1 LGRPIIAKP
10 LAGKRQLVYAP
21 CPMTDTPSQPG
32 PDSPRIAA
40 LVVAAGK
47 GLRAGGDIPKQF
59 AQHQGKPLL
68 RHSIDAFVR
77 WNANIRL
84 FVVIGEGQQAQAEQ
98 ALEGIA
104 HVVYVTGGAERRDS
118 VRLGLLAIA
127 AAGGAERVFIHDAA
141 RPHLPVD
148 VLDRL
153 DRALDAQPGAVPVL
167 PVVDSMV
174 RGDGGLL
181 QASVE
186 RSTLW
191 RVQTP
196 QAFHFD
202 AIVAAHLAWPDSAM
216 ATDDSQIARAQG
228 LAVALVEGDEALKK
242 ITFAEDFAMTASPSV
257 VFTRTGMGYDVHR
270 LASGEELWLGG
281 IRIEH
286 DKGLVGHSDADVAL
300 HAITDALL
308 GAMALGDIGEHFPP
322 SDPQWRGADSARF
335 LAHAA
340 SLVRAKGGEI
350 ANIDLTIICEAPKI
364 GPHKAAIQQRIA
376 TILGVRGDQVGVKAT
391 TTERLGFTGRG
402 EGIAAQAVANV
413 MVTG

>member
-1 LGRPIIAKP
+1 
-10 LAGKRQLVYAP
+10 
-21 CPMTDTPSQPG
+21 MTDTPSLAT
-32 PDSPRIAA
+32 PDSHRIAA

-47 GLRAGGDIPKQF
+47 GLRAGGDLPKQF
-59 AQHQGKPLL
+59 ALHQGRPLL
-68 RHSIDAFVR
+68 RHSIEAFVA
-77 WNANIRL
+77 WHPGIRL
-84 FVVIGEGQQAQAEQ
+84 VVVIGEGQQALAEQ
-98 ALEGIA
+98 ALEGIEG
-104 HVVYVTGGAERRDS
+104 VELVIGGAERRDS

-127 AAGGAERVFIHDAA
+127 ANGGADKVHIHDAA
-141 RPHLPVD
+141 RPHLTVD
-148 VLDRL
+148 VLSRL
-153 DRALDAQPGAVPVL
+153 DAALQTSPGAVPVL
-167 PVVDSMV
+167 PVVDSIV
-174 RGDGGLL
+174 RGDDGLM
-181 QASVE
+181 QAAVE
-186 RSTLW
+186 RSDLW

-202 AIVAAHLAWPDSAM
+202 AILAAHLAWPDDAT
-216 ATDDSQIARAQG
+216 ATDDSQIARAHG
-228 LAVALVEGDEALKK
+228 LAVALIEGDEALKK
-242 ITFAEDFAMTASPSV
+242 ITFAQDFAMTASPPV
-257 VFTRTGMGYDVHR
+257 VFARTGMGYDVHR

-286 DKGLVGHSDADVAL
+286 DRGLVGHSDADVAL

-322 SDPQWRGADSARF
+322 SDPQWRGADSAQF

>member
-1 LGRPIIAKP
+1 MGTPIIAKP

-21 CPMTDTPSQPG
+21 CPMTDTPSYPS
-32 PDSPRIAA
+32 PDSQRIAA

-68 RHSIDAFVR
+68 RHSIDAFVT
-77 WNANIRL
+77 WKADVRL
-84 FVVIGEGQQAQAEQ
+84 VVVIGEGQQAQAEQ

-104 HVVYVTGGAERRDS
+104 NVAYVIGGTERRDS
-118 VRLGLLAIA
+118 VRLGLLGIA
-127 AAGGAERVFIHDAA
+127 AAGGTERVFIHDAA
-141 RPHLPVD
+141 RPHLSGE

-153 DRALDAQPGAVPVL
+153 DAALDARPGAVPVL
-167 PVVDSMV
+167 PIVDSIV
-174 RGDGGLL
+174 RGDDGVME
-181 QASVE
+181 AAVE
-186 RSTLW
+186 RSALW

-202 AIVAAHLAWPDSAM
+202 AILAAHLAWPDDAM
-216 ATDDSQIARAQG
+216 ATDDSQIARAHG
-228 LAVALVEGDEALKK
+228 LAVALVDGDEALKK
-242 ITFAEDFAMTASPSV
+242 ITFAQDFAMAASPSV
-257 VFTRTGMGYDVHR
+257 VCTRTGMGYDVHR

-286 DKGLVGHSDADVAL
+286 DRGLVGHSDADVAL

-340 SLVRAKGGEI
+340 SLVRGKGGQI
-350 ANIDLTIICEAPKI
+350 VNIDLTIICEAPKI

-376 TILGVRGDQVGVKAT
+376 TILAVRPDQVGVKAT